1 MTRQMEANTSSLGGH
16 CRIKTEPRV
25 CCDDQEEPKAYA
37 ALGWPR
43 HPGTR
48 AKACYIDVR
57 PRMYTPRVS
66 KANDESPLLSEGL
79 LS

>member
-25 CCDDQEEPKAYA
+25 CCDDQKEPKAYA
-37 ALGWPR
+37 ALGWPH